1 MRPPHT
7 AKRGSDDPPGEHEL
21 IERLRRLVPQ
31 PPPWVS
37 LGIGDD
43 AAVLEPDR
51 GALTAV
57 SADALIEDVH
67 FRRRWSSLRSI
78 GHKALAVNVSDL
90 AAMGAAPRASLLS
103 LALPAGFAVAEF
115 DELLEGFTAQSAS
128 SGAALVGGNIA
139 RSPGPLVVD
148 VTVIGAV
155 RRRRWLRRA
164 GGQAGDELWVTG
176 ELGGAAAGLAMLEAA
191 ADAGKLEPAERDC
204 VARYERP
211 EARLRM
217 GLAIARNR
225 AAAACIDLSDGLADG
240 ARQLARASGTG
251 VIIDAGA
258 VPIAAGARSWAA
270 RSSADPVELAVSGG
284 EDYELLFAVRP
295 RRRGSFLAAARK
307 GGKLPVTIV
316 GRLTAEPGAWLER
329 DGRLEALPPGFS
341 H

>member
-1 MRPPHT
+1 LL
-7 AKRGSDDPPGEHEL
+7 D
-21 IERLRRLVPQ
+21 RLRRLVRQ
-31 PPPWVS
+31 PPPWVP

-43 AAVLEPDR
+43 AAILEPDP
-51 GALTAV
+51 GSLTAL

-67 FRRRWSSLRSI
+67 FRRAWSAPRSI
-78 GHKALAVNVSDL
+78 GHKALAVALSDL

-103 LALPAGFAVAEF
+103 LALPAGFPVADF
-115 DELLEGFTAQSAS
+115 DALLDGFADLASATE
-128 SGAALVGGNIA
+128 AALVGGNIA

-176 ELGGAAAGLAMLEAA
+176 EIGGAAAGLAML
-191 ADAGKLEPAERDC
+191 DSSVDVRGLEPAEREC
-204 VARYERP
+204 IGRYERP
-211 EARLRM
+211 EPRLRM

-251 VIIDAGA
+251 VVIEAGA
-258 VPIAAGARSWAA
+258 VPIGAGTRRWAD
-270 RSSADPVELAVSGG
+270 RSSADPIGLAISGG

-295 RRRGSFLAAARK
+295 RRRGSFLAAVRK
-307 GGKLPVTIV
+307 GGKLPVSRV
-316 GRLTAEPGAWLER
+316 GRLTAESGTWIDR
-329 DGRLEALPPGFS
+329 NGRLEPLPPGFS

>member
-1 MRPPHT
+1 VR
-7 AKRGSDDPPGEHEL
+7 
-21 IERLRRLVPQ
+21 Q
-31 PPPWVS
+31 PPPWVQ

-43 AAVLEPDR
+43 AAILEPDR
-51 GALTAV
+51 GSLTAV
-57 SADALIEDVH
+57 STDALIEDVH
-67 FRRRWSSLRSI
+67 FRRTWSSPRSL
-78 GHKALAVNVSDL
+78 GHKALAVALSDL

-103 LALPAGFAVAEF
+103 LALPAGFAATEF
-115 DELLEGFTAQSAS
+115 DELLDGFAAQASS

-155 RRRRWLRRA
+155 RRRRWLGRA
-164 GGQAGDELWVTG
+164 GGQPGDELWVTG

-191 ADAGKLEPAERDC
+191 VDVSDLEGAEREC
-204 VARYERP
+204 LARYERP

-225 AAAACIDLSDGLADG
+225 AAAACMDLSDGLADG
-240 ARQLARASGTG
+240 ARQLAQAGGAG
-251 VIIDAGA
+251 VIVDAAA
-258 VPIAAGARSWAA
+258 VPVAAGVKRWVA
-270 RSSADPVELAVSGG
+270 RSSADPIGLAVSGG

-307 GGKLPVTIV
+307 AGKLPVTKV
-316 GRLTAEPGAWLER
+316 GRLTVEPGAWLER
-329 DGRLEALPPGFS
+329 DGRLEALPLGFS